1 MHENSSEVQ
10 GSGSFSINLADRDI
24 VTTIEKKYGEDA
36 LVPLCCTV
44 HDTLFTFCLLIAI
57 SLEVKHQDFYHV
69 SIACGSCKM
78 DRLRTH
84 VFVSMECHLLLRRD
98 VILELVPQV
107 IKNDVSFFK
116 ANELQ
121 QVHVIVEPHVQ
132 ALFTRQPKV
141 TKGLDI
147 ISLNEV
153 LYL

>member
-57 SLEVKHQDFYHV
+57 SLKVKHQDFYHV
-69 SIACGSCKM
+69 SIACGSCQM

-98 VILELVPQV
+98 VILELVPQM

-116 ANELQ
+116 ANEL
-121 QVHVIVEPHVQ
+121 
-132 ALFTRQPKV
+132 
-141 TKGLDI
+141 
-147 ISLNEV
+147 
-153 LYL
+153 